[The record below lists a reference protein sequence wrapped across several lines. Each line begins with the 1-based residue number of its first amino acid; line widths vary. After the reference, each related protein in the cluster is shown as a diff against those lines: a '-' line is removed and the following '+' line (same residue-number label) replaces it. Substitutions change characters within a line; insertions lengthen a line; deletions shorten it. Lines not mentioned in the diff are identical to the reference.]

1 MTNMKRS
8 HLGPDIPSYVHHS
21 SQFTAAH
28 SEAQLSMLWNGQ
40 RNEERNSKLQRK
52 GHTETQKNKG
62 VNGKIQVLLLLKL
75 MLKWWISVGGQLGTS
90 EEIKL

>member
-1 MTNMKRS
+1 MVQIFRRMST
-8 HLGPDIPSYVHHS
+8 IQAS
-21 SQFTAAH
+21 SQLHILKHNYQYNET
-28 SEAQLSMLWNGQ
+28 GQ
-40 RNEERNSKLQRK
+40 RNDERNSKLQRK